1 MAKLRLE
8 IRIEDDPPGL
18 EFRSIRDMIPFT
30 NLTMECA
37 TREQAEQIAREVQG
51 HFDQV
56 AAENHEARAVAD
68 ALAHPEAQ
76 EPKISGLAMTS
87 AGSSFILREWL
98 PWVSR

>member
-1 MAKLRLE
+1 MAYIRLVMQLWE
-8 IRIEDDPPGL
+8 EGPSDGCPDSLPASRVVHVD
-18 EFRSIRDMIPFT
+18 S
-30 NLTMECA
+30 MEV
-37 TREQAEQIAREVQG
+37 AEQISREMHS

-56 AAENHEARAVAD
+56 SAENLAARAVAD

-87 AGSSFILREWL
+87 QSSSFILREWL

>member
-1 MAKLRLE
+1 
-8 IRIEDDPPGL
+8 
-18 EFRSIRDMIPFT
+18 
-30 NLTMECA
+30 MECA